1 MVTILFAIV
10 SIFVFRFR
18 SRAALELKLVALQ
31 HQLAVLRRQRPGR
44 PQLSSLDRLLW
55 VLLYRIWPQVI
66 DTMVLVKPAT
76 VITWHR
82 KGFRFYW
89 RWRSGR
95 PGRPRTSP
103 EIRDL
108 IRRMSNANPLWGA
121 PRIHG
126 ELLKLGIKISQATVG
141 RWMPWRPKVPSPTW
155 RSFLR
160 NHLTDIVA
168 IDMFVVATATFH
180 LIYALIVL
188 SLDRRRVIHFAVT
201 PNPTQDWLSRQM
213 TEAFPWD
220 TAPRYL
226 LRDRDTAYGPAFR
239 HRVRAMG
246 ITEVITAPR
255 SPWQNPYA
263 ERLIGSIRRQCLDH
277 VIIFNEC
284 HLRRV
289 LSSYFQ
295 YHHDTR
301 THLSL
306 DKDCPRPRSLQSPS
320 AGNIVAFPEVG
331 GLHHRYERR
340 AA

>member
-1 MVTILFAIV
+1 
-10 SIFVFRFR
+10 
-18 SRAALELKLVALQ
+18 
-31 HQLAVLRRQRPGR
+31 
-44 PQLSSLDRLLW
+44 
-55 VLLYRIWPQVI
+55 
-66 DTMVLVKPAT
+66 
-76 VITWHR
+76 
-82 KGFRFYW
+82 
-89 RWRSGR
+89 
-95 PGRPRTSP
+95 
-103 EIRDL
+103 L
-108 IRRMSNANPLWGA
+108 IRRMSRANPLWGA

-160 NHLTDIVA
+160 NHLPDFAA
-168 IDMFVVATATFH
+168 IDMFVVATATFQ
-180 LIYALIVL
+180 LLYTLIVL
-188 SLDRRRVIHFAVT
+188 SLDRRRVVHFEVT
-201 PNPTQDWLSRQM
+201 PNPTQVWLSGQM

-226 LRDRDTAYGPAFR
+226 LRDRDKAYGPAFR

-255 SPWQNPYA
+255 SPWQNPYV
-263 ERLIGSIRRQCLDH
+263 ERLIGSIRRECLDH
-277 VIIFNEC
+277 VIILSER

-295 YHHDTR
+295 YHHEAR

-306 DKDCPRPRSLQSPS
+306 SKDCPRPRAVQLPCR
-320 AGNIVAFPEVG
+320 GNNIIAFPEVG